1 MDPKVT
7 QHLIKT
13 SKSLR
18 EKFKSLKRGLQLSQQ
33 DLERSLKPI
42 TKPLQELVEQN
53 KKRSKKA
60 ALKSD
65 ASTSTTSLE
74 EYVKLPLK
82 EEEEVKLPL
91 KASTPIPRKDVLD
104 IKMEEET
111 FEDDDSPLEQIK
123 QIHSKEELEKSL
135 EEVEDIGSLIKPYLL
150 KHMTSDTKDLDD
162 RYGIRVLPT
171 GGMTIGNAQ
180 VAIEDNDINVNGNWY
195 KGPPGLLQLLFLKKP
210 NKYTVEDLENYK
222 DILEVSNAHKQQ
234 FSDEKHLSSSKGFK
248 YKNIIAPL
256 FYPSKG
262 EQSAQPYF
270 TPPSTADQVTRTPRT
285 TIATK
290 PIKRRYGLRHTTTTT
305 GKGMDVGQNVYEH
318 WDDPNELV
326 DRLRLLYASTN
337 AGHTGHGNEIHSIIE
352 ELREAD
358 IIY

>member
-195 KGPPGLLQLLFLKKP
+195 KGTPGNEKP
-210 NKYTVEDLENYK
+210 
-222 DILEVSNAHKQQ
+222 
-234 FSDEKHLSSSKGFK
+234 LSASKEFK

-256 FYPSKG
+256 FYHSMG
-262 EQSAQPYF
+262 EQLAQPYF
-270 TPPSTADQVTRTPRT
+270 TPSSTADQVTRAPPT

-290 PIKRRYGLRHTTTTT
+290 PIQRRYGLRHTGTTTS
-305 GKGMDVGQNVYEH
+305 GKGMDV
-318 WDDPNELV
+318 
-326 DRLRLLYASTN
+326 R
-337 AGHTGHGNEIHSIIE
+337 
-352 ELREAD
+352 
-358 IIY
+358 

>member
-18 EKFKSLKRGLQLSQQ
+18 EKFKSLKRGLHLSQQ

-53 KKRSKKA
+53 KKRSKKT

-74 EYVKLPLK
+74 ECVKLPLK

-135 EEVEDIGSLIKPYLL
+135 EEIEEIGSLIKPYLL
-150 KHMTSDTKDLDD
+150 KHMTSDTNDLDQGSATFFCKGPQKVIGLLPRAAIYTYIFLFIFIGGVYHCGLD
-162 RYGIRVLPT
+162 WHYPPPHLRGMSLIVLP
-171 GGMTIGNAQ
+171 A
-180 VAIEDNDINVNGNWY
+180 Y
-195 KGPPGLLQLLFLKKP
+195 LL
-210 NKYTVEDLENYK
+210 
-222 DILEVSNAHKQQ
+222 
-234 FSDEKHLSSSKGFK
+234 
-248 YKNIIAPL
+248 
-256 FYPSKG
+256 
-262 EQSAQPYF
+262 
-270 TPPSTADQVTRTPRT
+270 
-285 TIATK
+285 
-290 PIKRRYGLRHTTTTT
+290 
-305 GKGMDVGQNVYEH
+305 
-318 WDDPNELV
+318 
-326 DRLRLLYASTN
+326 
-337 AGHTGHGNEIHSIIE
+337 
-352 ELREAD
+352 
-358 IIY
+358 